1 MKVEYN
7 FTDLNSTH
15 QKGISR
21 RKASKG
27 QGTEEAKGT
36 RGKEQKGEWAEGQ
49 TLLDMQGCSARHPAR
64 CALVAHC
71 LLLDCCWESFEA
83 LRLSWME

>member
-36 RGKEQKGEWAEGQ
+36 RGKEQKGEWAEEIKGRRADL
-49 TLLDMQGCSARHPAR
+49 T
-64 CALVAHC
+64 
-71 LLLDCCWESFEA
+71 
-83 LRLSWME
+83 